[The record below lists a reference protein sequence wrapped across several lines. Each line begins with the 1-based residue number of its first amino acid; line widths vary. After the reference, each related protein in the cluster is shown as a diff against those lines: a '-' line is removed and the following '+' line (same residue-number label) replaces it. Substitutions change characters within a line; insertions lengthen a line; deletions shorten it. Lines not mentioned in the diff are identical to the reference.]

1 MSVCAVVCVHL
12 CVCACVCVFVRVCV
26 CKCACACVRARVRA
40 RVSVCVFWGVYLCMC
55 GGGQRVGMV
64 LKLKACVVMKL
75 KAGGWLRVFSL
86 LFLPKP

>member
-1 MSVCAVVCVHL
+1 MYEYECVCGCMCAVVCI
-12 CVCACVCVFVRVCV
+12 CVRFRVRACVCVKV
-26 CKCACACVRARVRA
+26 RVRA

-86 LFLPKP
+86 LLLPKP